1 MNISVIKEIQQI
13 AQECGVEK
21 DLKFFASSWT
31 PPGWMKLPTSA
42 SSSYPNNGLLLKGG
56 QLNDRYIQDLAKY
69 YVRFIE
75 EYKKEGIPLYAMTLQ
90 NEPLLEI
97 NYPSCLIT
105 GGQEAK
111 LAKAIKEELNKS
123 TVLLTDEKDVKVWA
137 FDHNFDGAEAY
148 VSELFATQDGR
159 DNVDGIAF
167 HPYGGVPST
176 MGSLYEQYKNKYT
189 MNLTERSVWG
199 ASGAN
204 DIIS

>member
-1 MNISVIKEIQQI
+1 MNTLILTARFGMGHIS
-13 AQECGVEK
+13 A
-21 DLKFFASSWT
+21 
-31 PPGWMKLPTSA
+31 
-42 SSSYPNNGLLLKGG
+42 
-56 QLNDRYIQDLAKY
+56 
-69 YVRFIE
+69 
-75 EYKKEGIPLYAMTLQ
+75 
-90 NEPLLEI
+90 
-97 NYPSCLIT
+97 
-105 GGQEAK
+105 
-111 LAKAIKEELNKS
+111 AKAIKEELNKS

-199 ASGAN
+199 GKWSE
-204 DIIS
+204 